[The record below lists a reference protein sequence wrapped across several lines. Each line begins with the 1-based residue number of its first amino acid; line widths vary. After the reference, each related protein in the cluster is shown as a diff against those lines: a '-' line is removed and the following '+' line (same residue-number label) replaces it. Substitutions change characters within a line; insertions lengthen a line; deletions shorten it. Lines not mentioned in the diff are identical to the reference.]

1 MDEPVLMMSRTR
13 GSKFLLLQS
22 RLATSIV
29 AKPVE
34 IFVVG
39 LVAMQGLVPDAV
51 LGVRV

>member
-1 MDEPVLMMSRTR
+1 MDEPVLRMSRIK
-13 GSKFLLLQS
+13 GSRFLLPQS

-34 IFVVG
+34 IFVVR

-51 LGVRV
+51 LGIGV